1 MVKNEFID
9 KLLVFII
16 GIVIGFLLA
25 FLILASMYKKAVND
39 VEKDQEHMCSC
50 SCCCKEKGET

>member
-9 KLLVFII
+9 KILIFII

-25 FLILASMYKKAVND
+25 FLILAGMYKQAVEI
-39 VEKDQEHMCSC
+39 EKNQEHVCSC